1 MVSKLKTFSKPKDES
16 IKYMLYIKKFEQ
28 NKMVVDNKSYAFSC
42 S

>member
-16 IKYMLYIKKFEQ
+16 VKYMLSLKKFALNE
-28 NKMVVDNKSYAFSC
+28 MVVDNKSYAFSC